1 MERCLCTVRCVLTL
15 ASVLVLV
22 ALAISLLLVLPLLLV
37 LALHGVPM
45 SIMLCDRMA
54 LLYAAYRRS
63 SVRIKRTDF
72 SNYLSKQ
79 STRSSKQR
87 SDALD
92 RGDGYDDHS
101 DSDDYDEDLR
111 HLESDEDDEETAFPL
126 DRDLN
131 FKDEACRMATS
142 AGSRHSYTGSNLFA
156 EGQRRPNYIEAS
168 TSTGHTLPSLPRSPG
183 KNLTGASSASA
194 LMMMSTS
201 PPCPEDSFLQKH
213 AADDLGSAELD
224 ILLDE
229 ADADDIIKSAI
240 RIRGRRATT
249 AGSRIGSRNS
259 NGTREKDSTSPL
271 SGDEMDHKGRRFL
284 SVNVTAARSVN
295 SLADVQSSS
304 QRRPS
309 THQRSCSSNYLE
321 VPTSR
326 FGGGNGSNSCPRH
339 AQHEFGHN
347 ASRNHSMTLLQPR
360 SHSCQ
365 NTRSLPNSDR
375 SSRSHSHSAAQ
386 TGHRNSCFDRR
397 NSGYHSWNVSPLGSP
412 SSPRQMEKSYSART
426 SLAGASY
433 FSDDES
439 FDPVLALNGLS
450 PYGSD
455 LPSQH
460 HRSSIHSHSYSH
472 SQPERN
478 FNPPTGGSSCRSGS
492 INSHSSYCFDRS
504 VPSSK
509 FPSPSSPRSLFS
521 DRSSTSAFG
530 SSMAANGA
538 TENSYHRSPR
548 SLAAF
553 DSKSSSCKE
562 ATNKNGSK
570 HYSGANS
577 GHGKGGSV
585 NRNSARSWQLMSPSS
600 PVSTAHTT
608 DICTSTAGVAAS
620 LSFDF
625 PRSFAQS
632 TGGSRR
638 PFVLQRSLFANV
650 SPTIY
655 FASDEDDATENM
667 IVQLPK
673 ELRQY
678 LKWKLSSIT
687 PALVRETVIRSGF
700 KLIKEKTKT
709 KKWLGTW
716 CKHIK
721 SVDFSL
727 LNYDYNKVNHFP
739 GSFHLGRKDK
749 LWFNLQEKSLK
760 FGEAV
765 FSDFHPATY
774 VLPQDVKLL
783 RRTWISSNGDDWK
796 MILKPPAS
804 ARGNGITVINKWSQI
819 PKSARMKKRH
829 YNKPVLIAQEYISNP
844 CLLFNQSK
852 FDLRVYVLVTS
863 FNPLRIYIYEDGLV
877 RFASEKYTS
886 NQESLSDPFVHL
898 TNYSINK
905 TNESYKSNNEP
916 GSKKGHKW
924 TMNTLWKYLNEMNLP
939 EINVDS
945 IKAKI
950 NDMIIKTLISCEDQI
965 NKLVKKHLRS
975 RYTCF
980 ELLGFDIMIDRN
992 FKPWLLEVN
1001 ISPSLRSESSL
1012 DSSVK
1017 GKLIKDMLNIVGY
1030 RLPSAAI
1037 KAAASKLRKSVESG
1051 NATFQLDPDFFPP
1064 PSSSGSY
1071 VFADDKFFSLKL
1083 SKEEKAKH
1091 FKYENEM
1098 SEYNYASILDELT
1111 PDDTRILI
1119 ETEDEFSRRGGF
1131 HRIFPGSGSDRYM
1144 KYFDENR
1151 YYNILLYVWHNRYDE
1166 DPAKGR
1172 RLNFTKFFFSSFLF
1186 LSYFPSLFISLL
1198 LYPLSFILF
1207 FSILF
1212 FVKFFCMSF

>member
-1 MERCLCTVRCVLTL
+1 
-15 ASVLVLV
+15 
-22 ALAISLLLVLPLLLV
+22 
-37 LALHGVPM
+37 
-45 SIMLCDRMA
+45 
-54 LLYAAYRRS
+54 
-63 SVRIKRTDF
+63 
-72 SNYLSKQ
+72 
-79 STRSSKQR
+79 
-87 SDALD
+87 
-92 RGDGYDDHS
+92 
-101 DSDDYDEDLR
+101 
-111 HLESDEDDEETAFPL
+111 
-126 DRDLN
+126 
-131 FKDEACRMATS
+131 MATS
-142 AGSRHSYTGSNLFA
+142 AGSRHSYTSSNLFA
-156 EGQRRPNYIEAS
+156 EGHVHHQRRPTYINAS
-168 TSTGHTLPSLPRSPG
+168 PGHGLPSIPRSPG

-201 PPCPEDSFLQKH
+201 PPCPEDSFLQKQA

-259 NGTREKDSTSPL
+259 NGAREKDSTSPL

-284 SVNVTAARSVN
+284 SVNVTTARSVN
-295 SLADVQSSS
+295 SLADVQSCT
-304 QRRPS
+304 RRPS

-326 FGGGNGSNSCPRH
+326 FGGGNGSNSSRH
-339 AQHEFGHN
+339 AQHDFGKE
-347 ASRNHSMTLLQPR
+347 HSMALLQPR

-375 SSRSHSHSAAQ
+375 NSRSQSHSANA
-386 TGHRNSCFDRR
+386 GHRNSCFDRR

-439 FDPVLALNGLS
+439 YDPVLALNGLS

-455 LPSQH
+455 LPSHH
-460 HRSSIHSHSYSH
+460 HRSSLHSQSYSH

-521 DRSSTSAFG
+521 DRSSTSAF
-530 SSMAANGA
+530 A
-538 TENSYHRSPR
+538 TGTGTNENSYHHRSPR
-548 SLAAF
+548 TMTGS
-553 DSKSSSCKE
+553 DSKNSSKEMTNVNGSSSSS
-562 ATNKNGSK
+562 KN
-570 HYSGANS
+570 YTGANNKRQ
-577 GHGKGGSV
+577 GKNSNS
-585 NRNSARSWQLMSPSS
+585 NRNITRSWQLMSPSS
-600 PVSTAHTT
+600 PVSGGNNSEIRTAT
-608 DICTSTAGVAAS
+608 CSSVS
-620 LSFDF
+620 LEF

-632 TGGSRR
+632 LGGSRS
-638 PFVLQRSLFANV
+638 PFVLQRSLFPNV

-924 TMNTLWKYLNEMNLP
+924 TMNTLWKYLNEMNFP
-939 EINVDS
+939 EVNVES

-980 ELLGFDIMIDRN
+980 ELLGFDIMIDCN

-1030 RLPSAAI
+1030 RLPSSAI

-1051 NATFQLDPDFFPP
+1051 NATFILDPDFFPP
-1064 PSSSGSY
+1064 SSSSSSNY

-1111 PDDTRILI
+1111 PDDARILI

-1151 YYNILLYVWHNRYDE
+1151 YYNILLFVWNNRYDE

-1172 RLNFTKFFFSSFLF
+1172 RINCAKFSFSFSFSFL
-1186 LSYFPSLFISLL
+1186 LP
-1198 LYPLSFILF
+1198 
-1207 FSILF
+1207 LF
-1212 FVKFFCMSF
+1212 FVFVSLYFLCMK